1 MPLPLQSLL
10 LLLLFSFEPIVGDL
24 KFCPLEHIEVYGDDI
39 ANLYPVDN
47 ATDCEERCFNT
58 PDCQVFAFREI
69 QKECILMKD
78 FLGYTKKN
86 AWKVTSGYLIDE
98 NVDPKHDNYTTC
110 SGGGGLVRI
119 LEF

>member
-10 LLLLFSFEPIVGDL
+10 LFLLFKPIVGTL
-24 KFCPLEHIEVYGDDI
+24 KVCLHEHLELYGVDI
-39 ANLYPVDN
+39 ASHYPVDN
-47 ATDCEERCFNT
+47 STDCQERCINT
-58 PDCQVFAFREI
+58 PECLIFSFREV
-69 QKECILMKD
+69 QKECYLMSE
-78 FLGYTKKN
+78 FLAHSKKN